1 MPAEI
6 IDSFCAFL
14 DFCYLIRQDS
24 INDNTLLQIQECLE
38 HFYHC
43 CAIFEVLGVCPN
55 GFTLPRQHS
64 PAHYPHLIHM
74 FSVPNSLCSSITES
88 KHIPSTKKPYHQ
100 SNHCNALEQILLT
113 NQQLDKLAAACVN
126 FKSRGMLRGMVLVD
140 ACACA
145 GSPGK

>member
-14 DFCYLIRQDS
+14 DFCYLIHQDS
-24 INDNTLLQIQECLE
+24 INDDTLLQIQECLE

-43 CAIFEVLGVCPN
+43 CAIFEVLGVHPN
-55 GFTLPRQHS
+55 EFTLLQQHS
-64 PAHYPHLIHM
+64 LAHYPHLIHM
-74 FSVPNSLCSSITES
+74 FGAPNSLCSSITES
-88 KHIPSTKKPYHQ
+88 KHIPSTKKPYHR
-100 SNHCNALEQILLT
+100 SNHCNALGQILLT
-113 NQQLDKLAAACVN
+113 NQRLDKLAAAHAN